1 MKRNLAMVLL
11 LAVFLTGCG
20 KHDPATLKIR
30 RGTKVIEAEAYK
42 DNKEIRTVIIPN
54 TVTTIGYKAFM
65 DCDNLESVVIPDSV
79 TVIDEMAFYSCDNL
93 KSIELPDSLKTF
105 GNNAFGYCKNLTTVT
120 IPGSVEVEAEE
131 EREWGQ
137 YYGVFDG
144 CKGLTSVVL
153 SEGLKRI
160 GPGWFKFCEQLTS
173 VEIPDSVI
181 SIEEE
186 AFDFCK
192 GLTSIDLPDSL
203 EFIGR
208 DAFIKCTGLTS
219 IELPDS
225 LKKIKSGAFEDCT
238 NLVDVRIP
246 DGIES
251 IGSAFKGC
259 KSLEK
264 IVLPE
269 GVAVLSDVAFEGT
282 GLMEGIENLIHDDW
296 STVRAALEDA
306 EDLTGAEGPLE
317 GLSGKRVM
325 PILNQ
330 ENVAV
335 DGAMFCVLPASVR
348 TIDWREAD
356 AILLVIYSSE
366 ARDDYIGFAYNK
378 ITRAYL
384 YSAEDRA
391 KLLFKKTDAPPLM
404 GQGTLSGEEA
414 TPGEIW
420 EGIRRFFE
428 A

>member
-20 KHDPATLKIR
+20 KRDPATLKIR

-54 TVTTIGYKAFM
+54 SVTTIGYKAFM

-79 TVIDEMAFYSCDNL
+79 TVIDEMAFYSCGNL
-93 KSIELPDSLKTF
+93 KSIELPDSLKTL
-105 GNNAFGYCKNLTTVT
+105 GNSAFGFCKSLTTVT
-120 IPGSVEVEAEE
+120 IPGSVVVEAEE

-137 YYGVFDG
+137 YHGVFDG
-144 CKGLTSVVL
+144 C
-153 SEGLKRI
+153 EGLKSVTFGEGLQRI
-160 GPGWFKFCEQLTS
+160 GPGWFEFCEQLTS

-186 AFDFCK
+186 AFHFCK

-208 DAFIKCTGLTS
+208 DAFNKCTGLTS
-219 IELPDS
+219 IHLPDS
-225 LKKIKSGAFEDCT
+225 VKTIGTEAFGGCT
-238 NLVDVRIP
+238 NLAEVHIP

-264 IVLPE
+264 IALPE
-269 GVAVLSDVAFEGT
+269 GLAFLSSAAFENT
-282 GLMEGIENLIHDDW
+282 ALMEGIENLIHDDW
-296 STVRAALEDA
+296 STVRAALENA

-335 DGAMFCVLPASVR
+335 DGAMFCVLPAGIR

-356 AILLVIYSSE
+356 AVLLVIYSSE
-366 ARDDYIGFAYNK
+366 ARNDYIGFAYNT

-384 YSAEDRA
+384 WSEEDGA
-391 KLLFKKTDAPPLM
+391 KLLFEKTDAPPLM
-404 GQGTLSGEEA
+404 GQGVLSGEEA